1 MAEASVE
8 FLLQNL
14 KDLLLY
20 NAHLILDVKEQVNSL
35 YNNLDLFKSL
45 LKDASKIRYKNDFL
59 KTTMNQIRDVV
70 YEAEDIID
78 RFVSESAARKARGS
92 MEKALNIFDH
102 TKMLRRVGKEIESI
116 SAEVKR
122 IHDDKKEYVVR
133 ALQQEEEGHAGSRK
147 KREAP
152 IVEEDNVVGFKDEA
166 EKVIKLLTGE
176 SEELEVISIVG
187 MPGLGSMIFICTS
200 SKIPTSQADN
210 SRNNN
215 AMDVE

>member
-20 NAHLILDVKEQVNSL
+20 NAHLILDVKEEVNSL

-45 LKDASKIRYKNDFL
+45 LKDAAKIRNKNDFL

-78 RFVSESAARKARGS
+78 RFVFESAARKAQGRV
-92 MEKALNIFDH
+92 EKALNILDH
-102 TKMLRRVGKEIESI
+102 TKMRQRVGKEIKSI
-116 SAEVKR
+116 STEVKN
-122 IHDDKKEYVVR
+122 IHDDKKEYVVK
-133 ALQQEEEGHAGSRK
+133 ALQQEEEGHAGNRK

-166 EKVIKLLTGE
+166 EKKMTGAIFPWFRVAQALLAFFME
-176 SEELEVISIVG
+176 DR
-187 MPGLGSMIFICTS
+187 
-200 SKIPTSQADN
+200 DN
-210 SRNNN
+210 
-215 AMDVE
+215 M